1 MFLSKP
7 RGGAHNENNKKPLN
21 SVTGLTIMDAQAF
34 ISLNFP
40 IFLNNLANMVAHHH
54 LGLIGRELELLN
66 ELKSIFFI

>member
-7 RGGAHNENNKKPLN
+7 RGGAHNEHKKPLN

>member
-7 RGGAHNENNKKPLN
+7 RGVARNEHKKPLN
-21 SVTGLTIMDAQAF
+21 NVTELTIMDAQAF